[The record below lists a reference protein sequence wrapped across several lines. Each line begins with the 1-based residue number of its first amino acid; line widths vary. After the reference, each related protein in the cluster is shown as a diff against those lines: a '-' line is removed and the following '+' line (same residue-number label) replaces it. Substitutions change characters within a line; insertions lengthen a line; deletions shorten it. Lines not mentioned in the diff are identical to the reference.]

1 VLGVLGVQWMPAAD
15 LSSQQLQP
23 QRQGIVNPVST
34 ISHPLGSSAAQ
45 LGLVCFAGMGKPP
58 GATPRDSDQLALWV
72 CVPM

>member
-1 VLGVLGVQWMPAAD
+1 MLGVLGVQCQQQTSAA
-15 LSSQQLQP
+15 SSWLQP

-34 ISHPLGSSAAQ
+34 INHPLGSSAAQ
-45 LGLVCFAGMGKPP
+45 LRLVCFAGMGKPP